1 MSDRTINFGTDDT
14 EATYQIQDDDPAG
27 GGNFAINDLDAA
39 TAILEYDQ
47 TNDTWV
53 VTEID
58 VTTANVTT
66 VNGADTSAASANE
79 VLESDGAGNLTF
91 QTGSV
96 TINGNTINLGGSVTL
111 TASDVDAVGDG
122 DTVGRDIYVIN
133 NGASDPASAT
143 NDDLIFERE

>member
-27 GGNFAINDLDAA
+27 GGNFKVNDLTAA

-53 VTEID
+53 VSEID
-58 VTTANVTT
+58 VATI
-66 VNGADTSAASANE
+66 NGADTSTASANE

-91 QTGSV
+91 QSGNV
-96 TINGNTINLGGSVTL
+96 TVNGNTINLGGSVTL
-111 TASDVDAVGDG
+111 SAADVGAVDTSDFPDFQFNGTTVDST
-122 DTVGRDIYVIN
+122 DTIN
-133 NGASDPASAT
+133 FIP
-143 NDDLIFERE
+143 E

>member
-58 VTTANVTT
+58 VTT
-66 VNGADTSAASANE
+66 VNGADTSAASADE
-79 VLESDGAGNLTF
+79 LLASDGSGNLTF

>member
-14 EATYQIQDDDPAG
+14 EATYQIQDDDPLG

-47 TNDTWV
+47 INDTWV

-58 VTTANVTT
+58 VATI
-66 VNGADTSAASANE
+66 NGADTSTASANE

-91 QTGSV
+91 ETGSV

-111 TASDVDAVGDG
+111 NAADVGAVDTSDFPTLEDQNGNPLDST
-122 DTVGRDIYVIN
+122 DTLTFDT
-133 NGASDPASAT
+133 S
-143 NDDLIFERE
+143 

>member
-14 EATYQIQDDDPAG
+14 EATYQIQDDDPLG

-53 VTEID
+53 VAEID
-58 VTTANVTT
+58 VTT
-66 VNGADTSAASANE
+66 VNGADTSTASANE

-91 QTGSV
+91 QSGSV

-111 TASDVDAVGDG
+111 SAADVGAVDTSDFPTLEDQNGNPLDST
-122 DTVGRDIYVIN
+122 DTLTFDT
-133 NGASDPASAT
+133 S
-143 NDDLIFERE
+143 